1 MIPLTSDNK
10 LKFGD
15 IGHQKFELYEAV
27 FRSPSCGATIEA
39 TGEEVLRI
47 NPLQPEPEA
56 PGRLGWYHPLLFSNS
71 SAGEPGSEAKKPMK
85 LNRSVFFLLGVILLA
100 GNVLAQD
107 RSTGGLKGKVKVE
120 TGTPAGV
127 AVVVRQGERE
137 VARGLTDKKGEFLV
151 SRLSPGRYGV
161 TIRKSGL
168 SVGTLENIEVQAGK
182 TRSIGDN
189 LVLAIDEGSIAFIRG
204 SIFNEDG
211 RSVPNVR
218 IELAKIQEDGT
229 VKKIDGRVSNEI
241 GAFVFRLTPDPG
253 KYRVTAKPGGAEPVS
268 KDVEVDGPAVYRI
281 ALSIKPPA
289 K

>member
-1 MIPLTSDNK
+1 
-10 LKFGD
+10 
-15 IGHQKFELYEAV
+15 
-27 FRSPSCGATIEA
+27 
-39 TGEEVLRI
+39 
-47 NPLQPEPEA
+47 
-56 PGRLGWYHPLLFSNS
+56 
-71 SAGEPGSEAKKPMK
+71 MK
-85 LNRSVFFLLGVILLA
+85 LNRSVFFLLGVVLLA
-100 GNVLAQD
+100 GNVFAQD

-127 AVVVRQGERE
+127 AIVVRQGERE

-161 TIRKSGL
+161 TLRKSGL

-204 SIFNEDG
+204 SIFSEDG
-211 RSVPNVR
+211 HSVPNVR
-218 IELAKIQEDGT
+218 IELAKIQEDGA

-253 KYRVTAKPGGAEPVS
+253 KYRVTAKPGGGAEPVS